1 MRWVWISKTEVWKR
15 KVIKVERVKTRKRKK
30 EIGKNVLVQERISE
44 KRFKIGTSQRNQK
57 TSEFGRNHKSEKKVR
72 NLEKSER
79 NQKRKSEKKVRNLEK
94 CPKRNKKSKY
104 MVAVLFDGSCAQL
117 WEKGEKLIL
126 VKSWKWFSSCF
137 GFSFVPV
144 HGSFSCLG
152 RSRWKF
158 VNKYRV
164 CKLYSL
170 RIVEWPHLNS
180 WA

>member
-1 MRWVWISKTEVWKR
+1 MIPTKKR
-15 KVIKVERVKTRKRKK
+15 KRVSRPENKRSRPKITKRIKAVLEKQKKVSRSELLSKMKK
-30 EIGKNVLVQERISE
+30 EIGKLVLVQERISE

-126 VKSWKWFSSCF
+126 VKSWK
-137 GFSFVPV
+137 
-144 HGSFSCLG
+144 
-152 RSRWKF
+152 
-158 VNKYRV
+158 
-164 CKLYSL
+164 
-170 RIVEWPHLNS
+170 
-180 WA
+180 